1 MTKLEVLPASKI
13 HKFMYHF
20 HRHVG
25 VTLLCKVPL
34 GVPAKSKSLLL
45 MCPETALE
53 ALVARAHWHSD
64 GPHVNIMA
72 IPPWEVPIWEDC
84 ISYMTAIDP

>member
-1 MTKLEVLPASKI
+1 
-13 HKFMYHF
+13 
-20 HRHVG
+20 
-25 VTLLCKVPL
+25 
-34 GVPAKSKSLLL
+34 
-45 MCPETALE
+45 MCPEMALE